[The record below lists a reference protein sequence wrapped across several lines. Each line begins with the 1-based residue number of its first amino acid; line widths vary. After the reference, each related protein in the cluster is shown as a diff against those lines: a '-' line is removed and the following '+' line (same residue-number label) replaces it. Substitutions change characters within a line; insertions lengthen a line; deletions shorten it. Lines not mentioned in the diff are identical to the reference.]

1 MLLLSDDEAGV
12 VLVDVELA
20 VEAEV
25 FGIRAEEALDVRLGR
40 EHIEVLLFQGA
51 EVLASNLRSLF
62 DLGKVEAL
70 AQTRLTEAVTDLEQG
85 GSPILGTCE
94 LRRKWASPRMLVEHD
109 QPVETNG

>member
-40 EHIEVLLFQGA
+40 EHVEVLLFQGA

-70 AQTRLTEAVTDLEQG
+70 AQTRLTEAVTDLEHG
-85 GSPILGTCE
+85 GSPILGGCW
-94 LRRKWASPRMLVEHD
+94 LR
-109 QPVETNG
+109 